1 MDGLKAAVDKALVEL
16 AARAYV
22 TDFSGQIDRIG
33 RMAGEKI
40 RLPYGDYVSLRSR
53 YAEKFAKYL
62 LTYLP
67 DEVLR
72 KGYEV
77 ARHRQESPAVFDEKH
92 KFKLIPPDTVNF
104 S

>member
-1 MDGLKAAVDKALVEL
+1 MEKPHKKAATFIFNKSPDLEK
-16 AARAYV
+16 YV
-22 TDFSGQIDRIG
+22 
-33 RMAGEKI
+33 
-40 RLPYGDYVSLRSR
+40 
-53 YAEKFAKYL
+53 EKFAKYL